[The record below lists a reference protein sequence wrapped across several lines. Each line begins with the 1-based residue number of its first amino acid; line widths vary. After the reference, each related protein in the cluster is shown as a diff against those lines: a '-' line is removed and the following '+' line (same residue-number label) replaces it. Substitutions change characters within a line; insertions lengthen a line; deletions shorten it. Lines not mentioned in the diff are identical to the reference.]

1 VPKPQKHTTTQEI
14 KRAMTYGIAGRN
26 PGEPFDAKYALKE
39 AVGWGALKAAGTAAL
54 YKLRAPARAARVF
67 PEMGELEMPLLGEA
81 AFLDAGAM
89 PVEAAL
95 PFLI

>member
-1 VPKPQKHTTTQEI
+1 
-14 KRAMTYGIAGRN
+14 
-26 PGEPFDAKYALKE
+26 
-39 AVGWGALKAAGTAAL
+39 
-54 YKLRAPARAARVF
+54 
-67 PEMGELEMPLLGEA
+67 MGELEMPLLGEA